1 MPQNF
6 YEILWIFIIYAF
18 IGWCTEVGYA
28 AVNTGKFV
36 NRGFLNGPYCP
47 IYGCG
52 VVIVVAV
59 LTPLKENL
67 IILFIGSFLLT
78 STLEFITGF
87 LLENVFHNKWWD
99 YSNLPFNI
107 KGYVC
112 LKFSIYWGLAC
123 TFVMDVIHPIIY
135 KFITIIP
142 HILGIVLISLFMGVF
157 TVDVVITV
165 STILKFN
172 KRLKSMDEIAKRI
185 HSISDEIGE
194 KVYENVTTVDEKYK
208 EHQLELKENLMEFSS
223 EINYKKVQLSEDWEK
238 KKQEREELLAKY
250 KELLEHK
257 NLVTRRLLKA
267 FPNMISRN
275 QNEMLQKYKEYLTSR
290 KNN

>member
-6 YEILWIFIIYAF
+6 YELMWIFIIYAF

-28 AVNTGKFV
+28 ALNTGKFV

-52 VVIVVAV
+52 VVIVIAV
-59 LTPLKENL
+59 LTPLKDHL
-67 IILFIGSFLLT
+67 VVLFIGSFLLT

-87 LLENVFHNKWWD
+87 LLEYIFHDKWWD
-99 YSNLPFNI
+99 YSNFPFNI

-123 TFVMDVIHPIIY
+123 TFVMDIVHPVIY

-157 TVDVVITV
+157 ITDIVITV

-172 KRLKSMDEIAKRI
+172 KRLKAMDDIAKRI
-185 HSISDEIGE
+185 HKISDEIGE
-194 KVYENVTTVDEKYK
+194 KVYEDVTAVDEKHK
-208 EHQLELKENLMEFSS
+208 EHQLEIKENLMELSS
-223 EINYKKVQLSEDWEK
+223 EISYKKEQISEDWEK

-250 KELLEHK
+250 KVLMDHR
-257 NLVTRRLLKA
+257 NFVTRRLLKA
-267 FPNMISRN
+267 FPGMKSRN
-275 QNEMLQKYKEYLTSR
+275 RNEMLQKYKQYLAEHR
-290 KNN
+290 KK

>member
-6 YEILWIFIIYAF
+6 YELMWIFIIYAF

-28 AVNTGKFV
+28 ALNTGKFV
-36 NRGFLNGPYCP
+36 NRGFLNGSYCP

-52 VVIVVAV
+52 VVIVIAV
-59 LTPLKENL
+59 LTPLKDHL
-67 IILFIGSFLLT
+67 VVLFIGSFLLT

-87 LLENVFHNKWWD
+87 LLEYIFHDKWWD
-99 YSNLPFNI
+99 YSNFPFNI

-123 TFVMDVIHPIIY
+123 TFVMDIVHPVIY

-157 TVDVVITV
+157 ITDIVITV

-172 KRLKSMDEIAKRI
+172 KRLKAMDDIAKRI
-185 HSISDEIGE
+185 HKISDEIGE
-194 KVYENVTTVDEKYK
+194 KVYEDVTAVDEKHK
-208 EHQLELKENLMEFSS
+208 EHQLEIKENLMELSS
-223 EINYKKVQLSEDWEK
+223 EISYKKEQISEDWEK

-250 KELLEHK
+250 KVLMDHR
-257 NLVTRRLLKA
+257 NFVTRRLLKA
-267 FPNMISRN
+267 FPGMKSRN
-275 QNEMLQKYKEYLTSR
+275 RNEMLQKYKQYLAEHR
-290 KNN
+290 KK